1 VAGNDDEKNHPG
13 KATLAGRGLTEVAMG
28 RISRSE
34 EAKLAAEFEQDADDD
49 ELWEEV
55 PAPTEDSGRKTLGAQ
70 VTVRLDARSA
80 EQLRQIARQR
90 GVGYTSLVR
99 TWVEERLDTEIAEAA
114 VVRVSKPQITVAGAS
129 IFRNLFQ
136 LTGPAR
142 TVSAA

>member
-1 VAGNDDEKNHPG
+1 MMRERILR
-13 KATLAGRGLTEVAMG
+13 KATLVGRGWTEVAMG
-28 RISRSE
+28 RVSRSE
-34 EAKLAAEFEQDADDD
+34 EAKLAAQFEQDADDD

-55 PAPTEDSGRKTLGAQ
+55 PAPTETSRKTLGAQ

-99 TWVEERLDTEIAEAA
+99 SWVEERLDTETAEAS

-129 IFRNLFQ
+129 IFRSLFQ

-142 TVSAA
+142 TISAA